1 MTKKSKPWSRG
12 KVGRVVDV
20 RFVEVA
26 FEAPVDTRMVI
37 ELEGGLRLL
46 LADECAIPL
55 AARLLDALARDRK
68 GGRK

>member
-1 MTKKSKPWSRG
+1 MSKHTGPRSRG
-12 KVGRVVDV
+12 EVGHVVDV

-46 LADECAIPL
+46 LADEGAIPL
-55 AARLLDALARDRK
+55 AARLLDALADNRK
-68 GGRK
+68 GGRR